1 MKLKRENFSILP
13 FDYEGVQLLA
23 GRLKDQFKQ
32 VRDFYYDIPNDSI
45 LKDFR
50 LEAGLPAP
58 GKLLGGTG
66 TNQVKH
72 PTLGQWLSAFA
83 RMYKATGDT
92 AVRDKAV
99 YLMDEWAKTIS
110 DERPP
115 KHHYAYEKMV
125 SGLVDMYEYIGSENA
140 LQYLERITDWA
151 ERSLDRTQPYVRGGE
166 WYTLSENL
174 YRAYEL
180 TGEKRYFDF
189 AKVWEYTDYWGLFAR
204 GEDIFQDI
212 LKTSQGKHY
221 HAYSHV
227 NTFSGAA
234 MAYRV
239 TGERHYLDT
248 IINAYQYLQDTQCY
262 ATGGYGPEEQLIVP
276 DGLPETIRATHR
288 GAEILKPIRRGESN
302 VGIRYHFETACGSW
316 AAFKLTHYLM
326 TFTGE
331 ARYGDWVERLI
342 YNGVSALIP
351 MNKYGMIMYGSNYH
365 LYGAYKSQFARWFCC
380 TGTLPIAVTD
390 YHNLI
395 YFHDAENLY
404 VNLFV
409 PSKVEWKGPTGMVT
423 VVQDTRFPEKDTVL
437 LHVQPKVSS
446 RFGLKF
452 RVPQWARNGIKVKVN
467 NVTSK
472 IETIPGKWATIERKW
487 NENDTVTLQ
496 FDLSPRIE
504 PLTGYVSPI
513 AILSGPVVLVTTTD
527 PRGIPIDRDLRY
539 PAGWLPS
546 KAWISVLRP
555 YYEKRVLRPYYKIK
569 AGEYYRMYF
578 ERPGGISISPNE
590 LAFHGS
596 WFSDETIRYA
606 QESGSYFEGKFKGTI
621 VVWEGMRHE
630 DAGIAK
636 VSIDGKEIADVD
648 QYGYTDVHSLRGGP
662 WGPSTEG
669 DDMRFAYL
677 DQREVPF
684 RWSISDLDEGEHTI
698 KVTISLLKNP
708 ASHGTKI
715 NVRRLLS
722 YPE

>member
-1 MKLKRENFSILP
+1 
-13 FDYEGVQLLA
+13 
-23 GRLKDQFKQ
+23 
-32 VRDFYYDIPNDSI
+32 
-45 LKDFR
+45 
-50 LEAGLPAP
+50 
-58 GKLLGGTG
+58 
-66 TNQVKH
+66 
-72 PTLGQWLSAFA
+72 
-83 RMYKATGDT
+83 
-92 AVRDKAV
+92 
-99 YLMDEWAKTIS
+99 
-110 DERPP
+110 
-115 KHHYAYEKMV
+115 
-125 SGLVDMYEYIGSENA
+125 
-140 LQYLERITDWA
+140 
-151 ERSLDRTQPYVRGGE
+151 
-166 WYTLSENL
+166 
-174 YRAYEL
+174 
-180 TGEKRYFDF
+180 
-189 AKVWEYTDYWGLFAR
+189 
-204 GEDIFQDI
+204 
-212 LKTSQGKHY
+212 
-221 HAYSHV
+221 
-227 NTFSGAA
+227 
-234 MAYRV
+234 
-239 TGERHYLDT
+239 
-248 IINAYQYLQDTQCY
+248 
-262 ATGGYGPEEQLIVP
+262 
-276 DGLPETIRATHR
+276 
-288 GAEILKPIRRGESN
+288 
-302 VGIRYHFETACGSW
+302 
-316 AAFKLTHYLM
+316 
-326 TFTGE
+326 
-331 ARYGDWVERLI
+331 
-342 YNGVSALIP
+342 
-351 MNKYGMIMYGSNYH
+351 
-365 LYGAYKSQFARWFCC
+365 
-380 TGTLPIAVTD
+380 
-390 YHNLI
+390 
-395 YFHDAENLY
+395 
-404 VNLFV
+404 
-409 PSKVEWKGPTGMVT
+409 
-423 VVQDTRFPEKDTVL
+423 
-437 LHVQPKVSS
+437 
-446 RFGLKF
+446 
-452 RVPQWARNGIKVKVN
+452 VKVN